1 MMRKRCFPESDRKVD
16 QKCDRSVCCLTI
28 RPLEPLNNREQNSII
43 QSKIPNRKSKIDRS
57 HLRTFH
63 QKCDRSVCCLT
74 IRPLHPLNNREQRS
88 IIQSKIPNRKSK
100 IDRLF
105 NLKSKIENPKSVDRP
120 QPRPRRANGCYNR
133 GGYMLWLTLQPVTLK
148 ANS

>member
-1 MMRKRCFPESDRKVD
+1 MRKRCFPESDRKVD

-43 QSKIPNRKSKIDRS
+43 QSKIPNLKSKIGRS
-57 HLRTFH
+57 HLRKFH

-74 IRPLHPLNNREQRS
+74 IRALDPLNNREQRS
-88 IIQSKIPNRKSK
+88 IIQSKIPNPKSK

-105 NLKSKIENPKSVDRP
+105 NRKSQIENRKSVDRP